1 MRTDKPAKQFNMC
14 FTWGP

>member
-1 MRTDKPAKQFNMC
+1 MRTDKPAKQLNMC